1 MHNSAAE
8 KKFRILVAE
17 DDMLASHLIREMLN
31 WHGLE
36 MEPARTGQEAVELWE
51 NGSYDMI
58 LMDLQMPRLDGISAT
73 RMIREKERERGGHTP
88 IVAMTANT
96 FEEDRER
103 CVAAGMDA
111 YLTKPLD
118 MKKGLDVIMALLK
131 KYQYT

>member
-1 MHNSAAE
+1 MHTTTAE
-8 KKFRILVAE
+8 SNKPRILVAE

-51 NGSYDMI
+51 SGSYDMI

-73 RMIREKERERGGHTP
+73 RMIRKKEQERGGHIP

-103 CVAAGMDA
+103 CIAAGMDA

-118 MKKGLDVIMALLK
+118 MKKGLEVIMGLLK
-131 KYQYT
+131 KNA

>member
-31 WHGLE
+31 WHGLD

-103 CVAAGMDA
+103 CIAAGMDA

-118 MKKGLDVIMALLK
+118 MKKGLEVIMGLLK
-131 KYQYT
+131 KNA

>member
-8 KKFRILVAE
+8 KTFRILVAE

>member
-1 MHNSAAE
+1 MHNPASE
-8 KKFRILVAE
+8 KKHRILVAE

-51 NGSYDMI
+51 SGSYDMI
-58 LMDLQMPRLDGISAT
+58 LMDLQMPRLDGVSAT

-103 CVAAGMDA
+103 CIAAGMDA

-131 KYQYT
+131 K

>member
-1 MHNSAAE
+1 MHTTTAE
-8 KKFRILVAE
+8 SNKLRILVAE

-51 NGSYDMI
+51 SGSYDMI

-73 RMIREKERERGGHTP
+73 RMIRKKEQERGGHIP

-103 CVAAGMDA
+103 CIAAGMDA

-118 MKKGLDVIMALLK
+118 MKKGLEVIMGLLK
-131 KYQYT
+131 KNA

>member
-1 MHNSAAE
+1 MHTTTAE
-8 KKFRILVAE
+8 SNKLRILVAE

-36 MEPARTGQEAVELWE
+36 MEPARTGQEAMELWE
-51 NGSYDMI
+51 SGSYDMI

-73 RMIREKERERGGHTP
+73 RMIRKKEQERGGHIP

-103 CVAAGMDA
+103 CIAAGMDA

-118 MKKGLDVIMALLK
+118 MKKGLEVIMGLLK
-131 KYQYT
+131 KNA

>member
-1 MHNSAAE
+1 MHIPAAE
-8 KKFRILVAE
+8 KKPRILVAE
-17 DDMLASHLIREMLN
+17 DDMLASHLIKEMLN

-36 MEPARTGQEAVELWE
+36 MNPARTGQEAVELWE
-51 NGSYDMI
+51 SGSYDMI
-58 LMDLQMPRLDGISAT
+58 LMHLQMPRLDGISAT
-73 RMIREKERERGGHTP
+73 RMIREKEREQGGHIP

-131 KYQYT
+131 K

>member
-31 WHGLE
+31 WHGLD

-103 CVAAGMDA
+103 CVTAGMDD

-131 KYQYT
+131 KNAHT

>member
-73 RMIREKERERGGHTP
+73 RMIRERERERGGHIP

-103 CVAAGMDA
+103 CVTAGMDD

-131 KYQYT
+131 KNAHT

>member
-31 WHGLE
+31 WHGLD

-118 MKKGLDVIMALLK
+118 MKKGLEVIMALLE
-131 KYQYT
+131 KYQDT

>member
-1 MHNSAAE
+1 MHTTTAE
-8 KKFRILVAE
+8 SNKPRILVAE

-36 MEPARTGQEAVELWE
+36 MEPARTGQEAMELWE
-51 NGSYDMI
+51 SGSYDMI

-73 RMIREKERERGGHTP
+73 RMIRKKEQERGGHIP

-103 CVAAGMDA
+103 CIAAGMDA

-118 MKKGLDVIMALLK
+118 MKKGLEVIMGLLK
-131 KYQYT
+131 KNA

>member
-31 WHGLE
+31 WHGLD

-118 MKKGLDVIMALLK
+118 MKKGLDVIMALLE
-131 KYQYT
+131 KYQDT